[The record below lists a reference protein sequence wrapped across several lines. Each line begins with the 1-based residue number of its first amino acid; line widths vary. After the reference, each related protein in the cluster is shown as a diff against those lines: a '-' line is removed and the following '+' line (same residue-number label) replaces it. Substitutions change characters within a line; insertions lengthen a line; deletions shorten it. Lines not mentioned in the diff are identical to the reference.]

1 MNYKKLIQT
10 LLTMTVVFY
19 GTMVIGNYATCR
31 DLEMNLAPIQ
41 DVLHFDNLI
50 IPEIYVFSTLVGV
63 NICLSIFILYLV
75 KHNFDKAI
83 NLINNI
89 SLLYTIRI
97 LCIYL
102 TAYPNS
108 FICEEK
114 CEPIWTTVRG
124 DFCGDIMFSGHTST
138 AFILIL
144 YLTSEL
150 KNKWI
155 IYSLYIFQAFY
166 SLSIIWSRLHY
177 TDDVI
182 MALLLSYGS
191 YKLMNR

>member
-31 DLEMNLAPIQ
+31 DLEMNLPPIQ
-41 DVLHFDNLI
+41 DVLHFDNFI
-50 IPEIYVFSTLVGV
+50 ISEIYVFSTLVTV

-75 KHNFDKAI
+75 KYNFDKAI

-108 FICEEK
+108 FVCEEK
-114 CEPIWTTVRG
+114 CEPIWTTIRG
-124 DFCGDIMFSGHTST
+124 DFCGDIMFSGHTAT
-138 AFILIL
+138 AFVLIL

-166 SLSIIWSRLHY
+166 SMSIILSRLHY

-182 MALLLSYGS
+182 MALLLTYGS

>member
-10 LLTMTVVFY
+10 VLTMTVVFY

-31 DLEMNLAPIQ
+31 DIEKSLPPIN
-41 DVLHFDNLI
+41 DVLHIDALLF
-50 IPEIYVFSTLVGV
+50 PQTVVFYTLVIV
-63 NICLSIFILYLV
+63 NIVLSVFILYLL
-75 KHNFDKAI
+75 KYKFDKCMK
-83 NLINNI
+83 LMNNI
-89 SLLYTIRI
+89 SLLYAIRI
-97 LCIYL
+97 LCIYF
-102 TAYPNS
+102 TEYPNS
-108 FICEEK
+108 FICEET

-124 DFCGDIMFSGHTST
+124 DFCGDIMFSGHTAT
-138 AFILIL
+138 AFVLIL

-166 SLSIIWSRLHY
+166 SMSIILSRLHY

-182 MALLLSYGS
+182 MALLLTYGS

>member
-1 MNYKKLIQT
+1 MNCKKLIQT

-63 NICLSIFILYLV
+63 NLCLSIFILYLV
-75 KHNFDKAI
+75 KYNFDKAI

-108 FICEEK
+108 FVCEEK

-166 SLSIIWSRLHY
+166 SMSIILSRLHY

-182 MALLLSYGS
+182 MALLLTYGS